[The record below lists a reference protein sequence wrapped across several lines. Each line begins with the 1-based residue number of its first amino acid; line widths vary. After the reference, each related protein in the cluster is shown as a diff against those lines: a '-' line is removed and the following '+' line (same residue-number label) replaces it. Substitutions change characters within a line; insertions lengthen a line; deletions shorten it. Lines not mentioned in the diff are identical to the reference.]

1 MGEIWSKTCEQGRD
15 RRDQLA
21 LRQAGSQAA
30 CAAVIAGMGLYCDA
44 CERLCRAYGEWFS
57 WNCPSCDF
65 DMCNKCLEESRNSWA
80 VLPRRFQRAASRNPG
95 PRDSG
100 KGAQTLFLRPS

>member
-1 MGEIWSKTCEQGRD
+1 
-15 RRDQLA
+15 
-21 LRQAGSQAA
+21 
-30 CAAVIAGMGLYCDA
+30 MGLYCDA

-80 VLPRRFQRAASRNPG
+80 VLPIADQAPQHSSSLLCNIKGSWTLCPSGIENEDEPEQQLGERPPPTDLHKPC
-95 PRDSG
+95 PR
-100 KGAQTLFLRPS
+100 